1 MSSGAGHERG
11 SRTKHTSGRG
21 RLGGCGRGGSFGRG
35 LAAVDIDFSSQNGG
49 AGGWPHAA
57 NACDDGGIGSKS
69 VPPIPVG
76 TEPQSTLPDNPARG
90 SSPAQPPLT
99 SPTASP
105 QLAGGPPLPGQIE
118 NTAGHL
124 SSSQEDGVTSGDPNL
139 PAGPASGGLHSS
151 PGSVL
156 LPAECSRL

>member
-1 MSSGAGHERG
+1 MSQD
-11 SRTKHTSGRG
+11 
-21 RLGGCGRGGSFGRG
+21 
-35 LAAVDIDFSSQNGG
+35 VV
-49 AGGWPHAA
+49 
-57 NACDDGGIGSKS
+57 CDDLKFSNISDNTKVLETSTDFTNSYNFGEIVLK
-69 VPPIPVG
+69 VG